1 MGLARERR
9 ADERNIDTS
18 MASSALHILYWR
30 VSSTLFLGV
39 GIRSQSGN
47 RAASFPIGFSRQ
59 DPAGVTT
66 QSGQPRRQ
74 HIRTLLFWLSVFKSY
89 GSYIEHLWENFRC
102 LNHLRIS
109 EFCKGVLKLVQGRQ
123 TVAIASALGV
133 TTAFFPSL
141 NYKLRRRG
149 AANGLD
155 RNAACRLTGLPIY
168 PWLRGLAY
176 HEHPNP
182 LV

>member
-1 MGLARERR
+1 MREISTRR
-9 ADERNIDTS
+9 
-18 MASSALHILYWR
+18 WR
-30 VSSTLFLGV
+30 VLLFIFYTGASTLFMGV

-47 RAASFPIGFSRQ
+47 RAASFLIGFSRH
-59 DPAGVTT
+59 DPAGATT

-74 HIRTLLFWLSVFKSY
+74 HIRTLFFWLSVFKSY
-89 GSYIEHLWENFRC
+89 GGYIEHLWKSFGC
-102 LNHLRIS
+102 LNHLRIL

-168 PWLRGLAY
+168 PWLRELAY